1 MKEMRRIL
9 QIHLVTEKSSR
20 LKELN
25 NSYVFKVDRGANKIE
40 IKGAIEKAFSVKV
53 ASVRTMTVPSK
64 RKRVGRYEG
73 YTTAWKKAV
82 VKLKKGQQ
90 IAAFENV

>member
-1 MKEMRRIL
+1 MKDLRQVL

-20 LKELN
+20 LKEAN
-25 NSYVFKVDRGANKIE
+25 NTYVFKVERRANKIE
-40 IKGAIEKAFSVKV
+40 IKNAVEKVFGVKV
-53 ASVRTMTVPSK
+53 DSVRTMTVPSK
-64 RKRVGRYEG
+64 LKRVGRYEG

-90 IAAFENV
+90 IAAFENI